1 MCDVRVQQFYSMRNI
16 AKMGSIISLQGVCL
30 SQEKLYLI
38 QTTSGH
44 NFVVVGQFAEQ
55 FADRRS
61 LSKVERGAASTE
73 QLVAEIWTVEMRHG
87 VSREGGRVGET
98 LRPAG

>member
-1 MCDVRVQQFYSMRNI
+1 MT
-16 AKMGSIISLQGVCL
+16 
-30 SQEKLYLI
+30 YLI

-44 NFVVVGQFAEQ
+44 FLVVVGQFAEQ
-55 FADRRS
+55 FADGRG
-61 LSKVERGAASTE
+61 LFEVERGAASTE
-73 QLVAEIWTVEMRHG
+73 QLVAEIWTVEMRRG